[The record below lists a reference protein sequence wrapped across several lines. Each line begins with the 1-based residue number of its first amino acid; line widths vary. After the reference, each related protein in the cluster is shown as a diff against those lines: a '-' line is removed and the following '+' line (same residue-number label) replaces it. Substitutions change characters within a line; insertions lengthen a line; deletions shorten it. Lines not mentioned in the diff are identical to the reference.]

1 MNGLSHTSS
10 CLSRPALHHSPF
22 LKMQDVAF
30 MPAPSLRGSQGGPRA
45 HGGMSQLQA
54 ECSQP
59 LLARS
64 TGEGESTKAGLW
76 AAWLGLLG
84 CGQQKL
90 VKAGHRPGLS
100 FQGLRWGLG
109 RGFWDVR
116 RGQRAEFC
124 FPRRSLALMELLHP
138 PGLLHPGAV

>member
-1 MNGLSHTSS
+1 
-10 CLSRPALHHSPF
+10 
-22 LKMQDVAF
+22 

-116 RGQRAEFC
+116 KGQRAELC